1 VRSLWLRPDPFFLAS
16 TRRRRGYLL
25 GRMSSFVLP
34 LEAASIADCSIIVV
48 LSARRICSYL
58 SLSDNPVIEH
68 DIRAPAV
75 QFMYLKGR
83 CRFVRNVQA
92 VAITWASEKTWYSI
106 YHFSLVHGSLN

>member
-1 VRSLWLRPDPFFLAS
+1 
-16 TRRRRGYLL
+16 
-25 GRMSSFVLP
+25 MSSFVLP

-58 SLSDNPVIEH
+58 SLSDNPVIEQ

-92 VAITWASEKTWYSI
+92 VAITLGVRKNVVFDLPRFFGSW
-106 YHFSLVHGSLN
+106 LVELNVMH